1 MRNAFRLWI
10 VVAATPVFAQEPTLP
25 SGSQSAQKPAQV
37 EAAAEYDPIEGF
49 NRKIF
54 WLNDH
59 LDMYVLEPVAKGWDF
74 VLPRRVETSI
84 SNFFWNLH
92 FPVDTVNA
100 LLQGKF
106 KIAGSDVG
114 RFLVN
119 TTIGIAGFFD
129 PATSFGL
136 ELHWED
142 FGQTLGWWGL
152 GPGPYLM
159 LPILGPSD
167 LRDGAGLIADTAASI
182 TPFFVDS
189 YILLAART
197 VDIVNTRAQYLDT
210 IAKAKESSFDYY
222 TFVRN
227 AYLQRRAGLV
237 IDQAPP
243 SEQNQEDLYHPED

>member
-1 MRNAFRLWI
+1 MRKALGLWI
-10 VVAATPVFAQEPTLP
+10 VVSAAPAFAQPATLP
-25 SGSQSAQKPAQV
+25 SGAEPVKKPQEV
-37 EAAAEYDPIEGF
+37 QAAGEYDPLEGF

-54 WLNDH
+54 WFNDH

-106 KIAGSDVG
+106 KVAGSDVG

-119 TTIGIAGFFD
+119 TTIGVAGFFD

-142 FGQTLGWWGL
+142 FGQTLGWWGVR
-152 GPGPYLM
+152 PGPYLM

-167 LRDGAGLIADTAASI
+167 FRDGAGLIADTAASI
-182 TPFFVDS
+182 TPFFVDT
-189 YILLAART
+189 YILLGART
-197 VDIVNTRAQYLDT
+197 VDIVNTRALYLDT
-210 IAKAKESSFDYY
+210 IRKAKESAFDYY

-227 AYLQRRAGLV
+227 AYLQRREGLV
-237 IDQAPP
+237 NDQETPP
-243 SEQNQEDLYHPED
+243 ETSQEDLYHPEE